1 MSFVIE
7 TKKKIYKLFPT
18 QEPITAMVTGVKL
31 QPNCE
36 TLYGKKTKVF
46 IKITSNLKDDDGDS
60 MSSLFSATASMGEK
74 ANLRRFCKQ
83 ILGYDPGDVYN
94 VTKLLGLTRDFIF
107 ETNKASD
114 GRQFSNI
121 SGVLK
126 ASGTVTLAKDFRA
139 FNTENLSEGEQV
151 ANYDPNDS
159 TAAAAPARKRQVA
172 VPVVEE
178 PTESLVEQI

>member
-94 VTKLLGLTRDFIF
+94 VTKLLGLFVRVGGAEGCVDQACRRHAMMIALRARHCKRRPQRVLIRRTRV
-107 ETNKASD
+107 
-114 GRQFSNI
+114 GRCRRGWLCTLQ
-121 SGVLK
+121 GV
-126 ASGTVTLAKDFRA
+126 TV
-139 FNTENLSEGEQV
+139 GQ
-151 ANYDPNDS
+151 
-159 TAAAAPARKRQVA
+159 
-172 VPVVEE
+172 
-178 PTESLVEQI
+178 

>member
-7 TKKKIYKLFPT
+7 TKKKIY
-18 QEPITAMVTGVKL
+18 KL

-121 SGVLK
+121 SGV
-126 ASGTVTLAKDFRA
+126 
-139 FNTENLSEGEQV
+139 
-151 ANYDPNDS
+151 
-159 TAAAAPARKRQVA
+159 
-172 VPVVEE
+172 
-178 PTESLVEQI
+178 